1 MRFTL
6 PYPRPL
12 GDAQHIRT
20 CRRQVGR
27 AKKVLELSLREAVRL
42 HHEHIAD
49 GHILLGLLLEREG
62 LAVRILVDAGVD
74 LDSLRRD
81 VTATLE

>member
-1 MRFTL
+1 MRE
-6 PYPRPL
+6 
-12 GDAQHIRT
+12 
-20 CRRQVGR
+20 
-27 AKKVLELSLREAVRL
+27 KVQL